1 MRIAEAAKRVERSID
16 TLKRYETEGIIPA
29 ARRDFQGWRV
39 YDEADI
45 DRILSILLAEKAEK
59 VPV

>member
-1 MRIAEAAKRVERSID
+1 MRIGEVAKRVERSID

-39 YDEADI
+39 YDETDVQT
-45 DRILSILLAEKAEK
+45 ILRILLAEK